1 MLHYRI
7 KKSLL
12 LGILISLTLSG
23 ERLVGQI
30 QTNFQMPTKGICA
43 HRGASVSHP
52 ENTLAAF
59 KEAIRLG
66 AHMIELDLA
75 LEGRCNCGLDSTL
88 DRTTDGKGLVSDW
101 SLKELKTLDAGSF
114 KATRF
119 KGERIPT
126 LQEVLGIMPENI
138 WLNVHLKGGTELAIA
153 ATKVIVEEQRLHQC
167 FLACGTKA
175 AEAAQ
180 KTDLRIKIC
189 NMEKQGNNLQ
199 YVRESI
205 NAGAEFIQLFG
216 GMSVDPVL
224 TKLARENKL
233 TVNFAVPM
241 TRRL

>member
-75 LEGRCNCGLDSTL
+75 LRRTMHWVLHDSTL

-101 SLKELKTLDAGSF
+101 SLTIKNS
-114 KATRF
+114 R
-119 KGERIPT
+119 
-126 LQEVLGIMPENI
+126 
-138 WLNVHLKGGTELAIA
+138 
-153 ATKVIVEEQRLHQC
+153 
-167 FLACGTKA
+167 CG
-175 AEAAQ
+175 
-180 KTDLRIKIC
+180 
-189 NMEKQGNNLQ
+189 
-199 YVRESI
+199 
-205 NAGAEFIQLFG
+205 
-216 GMSVDPVL
+216 
-224 TKLARENKL
+224 
-233 TVNFAVPM
+233 
-241 TRRL
+241 

>member
-7 KKSLL
+7 KKSVL

-23 ERLVGQI
+23 ERLAGQI

-75 LEGRCNCGLDSTL
+75 LSKDDAIVVLHDSTL
-88 DRTTDGKGLVSDW
+88 DRTTNGKGLVSDW

-114 KATRF
+114 KATHF

-126 LQEVLGIMPENI
+126 FQEVLAIMPENI
-138 WLNVHLKGGTELAIA
+138 WLNVHLKGGVLS
-153 ATKVIVEEQRLHQC
+153 
-167 FLACGTKA
+167 
-175 AEAAQ
+175 
-180 KTDLRIKIC
+180 LRS
-189 NMEKQGNNLQ
+189 Q
-199 YVRESI
+199 
-205 NAGAEFIQLFG
+205 
-216 GMSVDPVL
+216 P
-224 TKLARENKL
+224 
-233 TVNFAVPM
+233 
-241 TRRL
+241 RR